1 MGAAFREPR
10 LLVVSDPRTD
20 HQPVTEASYANIP
33 IVAFCNIDSP
43 TKFVDVAIPCNNK
56 AAHSIGL
63 MWWFLA
69 REVLRLRGMISRDTQ
84 WDVMPDLFFYRD
96 PEAEDKEERE
106 RAEVAESKLEIAAPP
121 AKEEWGGET
130 FNVVHAEGVTQVGM
144 LAH

>member
-1 MGAAFREPR
+1 M
-10 LLVVSDPRTD
+10 
-20 HQPVTEASYANIP
+20 
-33 IVAFCNIDSP
+33 
-43 TKFVDVAIPCNNK
+43 FVDVAIPCNNK

-121 AKEEWGGET
+121 AT
-130 FNVVHAEGVTQVGM
+130 FQVSDDWASQTENTDWAAQSAAGQDQYGKQIDICLLLLRTM
-144 LAH
+144 DSIYHIENSCSHVNK